1 MVPIAHPSAI
11 QVVKRHPVWEN
22 WWTISHKDFDACPQ
36 FSWWSIFSV
45 TGMKFDR
52 VLTKRE
58 SKIVTQAKWG
68 GAYSDKLDR
77 QQEAFRQQEAR
88 DVAALEDWVQ
98 TRISTSASSSGP

>member
-1 MVPIAHPSAI
+1 MVPIAHPSAT
-11 QVVKRHPVWEN
+11 QVVKKHPLWED
-22 WWTISHKDFDACPQ
+22 WCAISHEDFYRCPES
-36 FSWWSIFSV
+36 SWWSIFSV

-58 SKIVTQAKWG
+58 SKTVTQAKWG
-68 GAYSDKLDR
+68 GEYSDSFDK

-98 TRISTSASSSGP
+98 TRTSASASSSGR